1 MDNKSFGKEM
11 EKRTK
16 EFALR
21 IIRLSS
27 TLPSTPEGY
36 VIRNQLTKSG
46 SSVGANYREANRS
59 RSKADFQNKISICE
73 TEASETQYWIEVIA
87 QMEWLTQDQLNAE
100 SKECGELLAIFTST
114 GNK

>member
-1 MDNKSFGKEM
+1 MDNKDFGKEM

-16 EFALR
+16 ELALR

-46 SSVGANYREANRS
+46 TSVGANLVGS
-59 RSKADFQNKISICE
+59 GHSDHPLP
-73 TEASETQYWIEVIA
+73 TERLVPTR
-87 QMEWLTQDQLNAE
+87 
-100 SKECGELLAIFTST
+100 
-114 GNK
+114 